1 MEGRK
6 GHQRVQSMEKWLWLG
21 ECLGLS
27 FLETDSGYSLEIHLW
42 GTEEGR
48 IRQDEKLTHD
58 AVETETSASV

>member
-1 MEGRK
+1 
-6 GHQRVQSMEKWLWLG
+6 MEKRLWLG